1 MRKRPVN
8 LYVLMQVDDNKLIP
22 EYDRI
27 LAAKTKAVETRTHE
41 ISSLRSLIETLT
53 ANGAGIFD
61 LDGFFYSYVI
71 PQIGKEFD
79 LIKIFGSNLLNIE
92 LKSTIY
98 NRRMISDQ
106 LKRNTYYFRH
116 LPLKTHL
123 FTYVMSRRAFYALDG
138 ENIAEVPISRVIEVL
153 VSMRGCETSDP
164 DRLFKA
170 SYYLVS
176 PVSEPEKF
184 IARQYFLTPLQES
197 IKHSVIKIINQKRR
211 VCCISISG
219 SAGTG
224 KTLLIYD
231 LARDLSKFGKS
242 LVIHGAL
249 LSGGH
254 IDLNRKISD
263 FEIISAKDIDESFD
277 SSAFDFIFVDEAQRI
292 DTKLFERLLEAM
304 RNFGKTLIFSAD
316 PKQILS
322 KEEMACDIC
331 GKIAKLPDVRKFEL
345 TSKIRANPE
354 LSAFINKLQD
364 LNRCE
369 GKYSYENVN
378 LLYAR
383 DLDAARTIIDYYH
396 RRGYIYIDFPCDL
409 PAAPRGRLRFAR

>member
-1 MRKRPVN
+1 M
-8 LYVLMQVDDNKLIP
+8 
-22 EYDRI
+22 
-27 LAAKTKAVETRTHE
+27 
-41 ISSLRSLIETLT
+41 
-53 ANGAGIFD
+53 
-61 LDGFFYSYVI
+61 
-71 PQIGKEFD
+71 
-79 LIKIFGSNLLNIE
+79 
-92 LKSTIY
+92 
-98 NRRMISDQ
+98 
-106 LKRNTYYFRH
+106 
-116 LPLKTHL
+116 
-123 FTYVMSRRAFYALDG
+123 
-138 ENIAEVPISRVIEVL
+138 
-153 VSMRGCETSDP
+153 
-164 DRLFKA
+164 
-170 SYYLVS
+170 
-176 PVSEPEKF
+176 
-184 IARQYFLTPLQES
+184 
-197 IKHSVIKIINQKRR
+197 
-211 VCCISISG
+211 
-219 SAGTG
+219 
-224 KTLLIYD
+224 
-231 LARDLSKFGKS
+231 SKFGKS

-383 DLDAARTIIDYYH
+383 DLDAARTIIVYH
-396 RRGYIYIDFPCDL
+396 LRLYLHRLSMRLACSA
-409 PAAPRGRLRFAR
+409 PAQVRNSEVIGLEFNNVPNADNFTMKSKAYRLLA